1 MMDQTVTSHP
11 VLQDA
16 RGLDIRVAPRRLI
29 RAGDAA
35 LVRQAPQEFVRL
47 VYAVDALKARDA
59 SFVLQFLSAT
69 KGEGTSLV
77 AAQFAS
83 TASAEQSRSVLLVNC
98 DPSVATSQRPTL
110 VEALQRHGKIEAAI
124 GPSITAPGLMIAQLT
139 DYAHPLLSI
148 DAAGVRHIFD
158 LAKNRYSIVALD
170 CPAVSQA
177 ADSLALAR
185 HCDGTLL
192 VVRAELA
199 PKRVVKDT
207 IAALDRFG
215 GQVIGMV
222 FNQAPAGRRS
232 WFRRRTGA

>member
-11 VLQDA
+11 AVQDA
-16 RGLDIRVAPRRLI
+16 RGLNQAL
-29 RAGDAA
+29 DAA

-77 AAQFAS
+77 AAQFAR
-83 TASAEQSRSVLLVNC
+83 TASAEQGRSVLLVNC
-98 DPSVATSQRPTL
+98 DPRVVTSQRPTL
-110 VEALQRHGKIEAAI
+110 VEALQRHGNIEAAI
-124 GPSITAPGLMIAQLT
+124 GPSITAAGLMIAQLT

-148 DAAGVRHIFD
+148 DTAGVRQIFD

-170 CPAVSQA
+170 CPATSQF

-199 PKRVVKDT
+199 PKRAIKDA
-207 IAALDRFG
+207 IASLDRFG

-222 FNQAPAGRRS
+222 FNQAHTSRRS
-232 WFRRRTGA
+232 WFRRRAAA